1 MKYFKLKKLRF
12 LLLICL
18 TDLNFFLFSHSLG
31 ASAKTSA
38 YCQFSQDEV
47 DRKKQLQQAALQGD
61 DRAKTQYR
69 KIIQNHREILQKC
82 RSQNWIKEQAI
93 WLRLYPC
100 DVKEGNLD
108 RVFDRIVDRGYNVV
122 YLETFFDGQ
131 VLIPQA
137 ENRTPWQSLVRTKGY
152 ENIDLMAKSIE
163 KARERGI
170 KIYAWLFAMNYGY
183 TYAQLPNRQ
192 SALARNGKGQ
202 NSLEFVLDG
211 SQTFID
217 PYSPQA
223 QSDYYA
229 LLQSVL
235 KRPFQGV
242 LFDYIRYPKG
252 SGTNSIAA
260 KVKDL
265 WIYSEFSQ
273 ETLFNR
279 AQNNK
284 GKYLIEKYVTNG
296 VISLKDIADIDR
308 LHPDEPT
315 PLWQGRN
322 PAENEAKE
330 SAQTK
335 LQRWSGELWYLTVGH
350 AAQGV
355 LDFLN
360 FISTPVQQ
368 KGLAAGAVFFPEGN
382 NVVGDRG
389 FDSRLQAWDRFPASL
404 EWHPMSYAICSN
416 GDCIADQVKKV
427 LNSAPVGTQ
436 VLPVLGGVWGE
447 EYEEHPSLEIQME
460 AIRKRLPQIRGMSH
474 FAFSWIERDLD
485 RERRACKL
493 Q

>member
-1 MKYFKLKKLRF
+1 LKYFKLKKLHF

-18 TDLNFFLFSHSLG
+18 TDINFFLFSHNLT

-69 KIIQNHREILQKC
+69 EILQNHSQILQKC
-82 RSQNWIKEQAI
+82 RAQNWIKEQAI

-100 DVKEGNLD
+100 DAKEGNLD

-137 ENRTPWQSLVRTKGY
+137 ENKTPWQSLVRTKGY
-152 ENIDLMAKSIE
+152 ENVDLMAKSIE
-163 KARERGI
+163 KAKERGI
-170 KIYAWLFAMNYGY
+170 KIYSWLFAMNYGY

-223 QSDYYA
+223 QSDYYY

-296 VISLKDIADIDR
+296 AISLKDIADIDR
-308 LHPDEPT
+308 LYPDEPT

-322 PAENEAKE
+322 PAENEPKE

-360 FISTPVQQ
+360 FISNPVQQ

-427 LNSAPVGTQ
+427 LNSAPAGTQ
-436 VLPVLGGVWGE
+436 VLPVLAGVWGE
-447 EYEEHPSLEIQME
+447 EYEKHPSLEIQME